1 MTYLL
6 DKPNDQRSIHKGIT
20 WKHFKLIEAG
30 FSESLGVKLFYYKG
44 ELEIVTVSPEHEIFG
59 RVIGMLIQT
68 FFLELDVEFTPT
80 GSMTQE
86 RTGEASAQADESYC
100 IGDLKSIPDLS
111 IEIIFTS
118 GSIQKLTRYQ
128 ALQVPEVWFWEDG
141 LFSLYHLRTNGYER
155 IYQSELPHLKVLD
168 LGLFTQCVLKSQTS
182 RVEAVKLLKQGMR
195 RRN

>member
-20 WKHFKLIEAG
+20 WERFKLIEAG
-30 FSESLGVKLFYYKG
+30 FSESPGVKLFYYRG

-86 RTGEASAQADESYC
+86 RIGEASAQADESYC
-100 IGDLKSIPDLS
+100 IGDLKSVPDLS

-155 IYQSELPHLKVLD
+155 IYQSELPHLKDLD
-168 LGLFTQCVLKSQTS
+168 LGLLTQCVLKSQTS
-182 RVEAVKLLKQGMR
+182 RVEAVKMLKQGMSR
-195 RRN
+195 R